1 MQISLHRPHATRP
14 SPETRRVVIIDD
26 DAEVADSIAD
36 ALRSQGC
43 EVEVAYDSADGIDAV
58 AQHHTDC
65 VLIDIDMPRI
75 DGLEVARCL
84 REVHRKGLV
93 LIGITGESRAA
104 GVAAADLSVFDHC
117 LAKPVDAGAVH
128 PLLPQ
133 HRR

>member
-26 DAEVADSIAD
+26 DAEVADGIAD

-84 REVHRKGLV
+84 REVHRKGLI
-93 LIGITGESRAA
+93 LIGIGGAPRAA
-104 GVAAADLSVFDHC
+104 GAGAASLSVFDHC
-117 LAKPVDAGAVH
+117 LAKPVDAGAVR

-133 HRR
+133 RRS

>member
-1 MQISLHRPHATRP
+1 MQISLHRTHATRP
-14 SPETRRVVIIDD
+14 SLETRRVVIIDD

-75 DGLEVARCL
+75 DGLEVARRL

-93 LIGITGESRAA
+93 LIGIGGAPRREAA
-104 GVAAADLSVFDHC
+104 
-117 LAKPVDAGAVH
+117 P
-128 PLLPQ
+128 
-133 HRR
+133 